1 MIGHEM
7 VVVNTLDA
15 GSERFPHLWV
25 DITLD
30 IATHHPD
37 DIRRILIAVG
47 KELSVCLSLLC
58 IDILSL
64 YLRTPDSYHADVD
77 AVLFGKFDDVV
88 EMIPIAVNTCWVCLR
103 QIPTGRERLLSVDIK
118 RRCAVHHLDENS
130 IKSRYTAFLKI
141 ILCLGSIQTFWKKP
155 TGITQQEERLSVFK
169 LEESLVGRNL

>member
-1 MIGHEM
+1 M
-7 VVVNTLDA
+7 VVVDALDA
-15 GSERFPHLWV
+15 GSERLPHFRMDIAL
-25 DITLD
+25 DIT
-30 IATHHPD
+30 THHPD

-118 RRCAVHHLDENS
+118 EGVPS
-130 IKSRYTAFLKI
+130 ITWMRTVLNPATRHF
-141 ILCLGSIQTFWKKP
+141 
-155 TGITQQEERLSVFK
+155 
-169 LEESLVGRNL
+169 

>member
-7 VVVNTLDA
+7 IVIDALDA
-15 GSERFPHLWV
+15 GSERLPHLWV

-64 YLRTPDSYHADVD
+64 YLRTPDGYHADVD
-77 AVLFGKFDDVV
+77 AVHLGKFDDVV
-88 EMIPIAVNTCWVCLR
+88 EMIPIAVDTCRVCL
-103 QIPTGRERLLSVDIK
+103 
-118 RRCAVHHLDENS
+118 
-130 IKSRYTAFLKI
+130 
-141 ILCLGSIQTFWKKP
+141 
-155 TGITQQEERLSVFK
+155 
-169 LEESLVGRNL
+169 